1 MPYQPWTA
9 PAQAPSAEQ
18 PPNYAPPETNR
29 YTVPSPGAPYVA
41 GGWSPTLRDVPG
53 GTPDP
58 GRLGTMPL
66 YQEYPTPNRP
76 PGEWYAANN
85 GDIERRN
92 TVQVID
98 ATGWNE
104 EVGADGSAR
113 FAPNPRSTPPMP
125 SRWTATLSPNSYSFW
140 RHMGTGQPK
149 DTPRALNGV
158 HFSMADHRRDYPILG
173 MSAQR
178 KPGAGTRNTYRLA
191 PAPWDSSI
199 IDVPPP
205 TANGLPAAELQAPT
219 LASSL
224 SRSGR
229 LM

>member
-1 MPYQPWTA
+1 MSYDPWTTSPPQFNA
-9 PAQAPSAEQ
+9 DA

-29 YTVPSPGAPYVA
+29 YTVPPPGGPYST

-58 GRLGTMPL
+58 GRLGTIPL
-66 YQEYPTPNRP
+66 MQEYPVPNRP
-76 PGEWYAANN
+76 PQEWYGPRTA
-85 GDIERRN
+85 DTTRRN
-92 TVQVID
+92 AVQEVS
-98 ATGWNE
+98 ANGWTE
-104 EVGADGSAR
+104 EIGADSGAR
-113 FAPNPRSTPPMP
+113 FAPNPRATPPAP
-125 SRWTATLSPNSYSFW
+125 SRWTAGLSPNTYSFW

-149 DTPRALNGV
+149 DAPRALTGV

-173 MSAQR
+173 MAAQR

-219 LASSL
+219 VSTSL
-224 SRSGR
+224 TRSGR